1 MLKKSYLL
9 FFFLIICLFN
19 SSFSDI
25 TKKVLL
31 IEGEDLNNAIDNSTK
46 NKFKLFLIFV
56 VRRCKYCT
64 HALKIL
70 KEELYKHYE
79 NDESVMFGVVD
90 LDLQSNVWAGLRFN
104 ITKIPHFLLIENNK
118 MYQYENEFEEEK
130 VINFIGEERSI
141 EDGLDIP
148 EPISLKKKFEVAI
161 DELNEKLKEL
171 LKKLGLNI
179 NMNIYV
185 TYVLFFIFFIFI
197 VYLESKIL
205 SKCYKICSFSK
216 SDDKDDD
223 KNKDSNKKDIK
234 EGNTKT
240 KSKKE

>member
-9 FFFLIICLFN
+9 AFFLIICLFN
-19 SSFSDI
+19 STFSDI

-31 IEGEDLNNAIDNSTK
+31 IEGEDLNEAIANSSK
-46 NKFKLFLIFV
+46 NKIKLFLIFV

-70 KEELYKHYE
+70 KEELYKHFE

-104 ITKIPHFLLIENNK
+104 ITKIPHFLLFENNK
-118 MYQYENEFEEEK
+118 MYQYENEFEKEN
-130 VINFIGEERSI
+130 VINFIGEERAL

-161 DELNEKLKEL
+161 DELNEKIKEL
-171 LKKLGLNI
+171 LKKLGINL

-205 SKCYKICSFSK
+205 LKCYKICSFSK
-216 SDDKDDD
+216 NDD
-223 KNKDSNKKDIK
+223 KNDNNNNKV
-234 EGNTKT
+234 TKT
-240 KSKKE
+240 KIKSKKE